1 MSYLE
6 SVTEKRKE
14 AASGQ
19 SLNEI
24 NKSIQEL
31 TKTLAELVG
40 ELHKMTLYSVKS
52 AREQSEKQVKEL
64 RLLTDAITK
73 EEKE

>member
-1 MSYLE
+1 MSYIE

-24 NKSIQEL
+24 KKSIQEL
-31 TKTLAELVG
+31 NKTLAELVG

-52 AREQSEKQVKEL
+52 AREQSENQVKEL
-64 RLLTDAITK
+64 RLLTNAITK
-73 EEKE
+73 EEKD